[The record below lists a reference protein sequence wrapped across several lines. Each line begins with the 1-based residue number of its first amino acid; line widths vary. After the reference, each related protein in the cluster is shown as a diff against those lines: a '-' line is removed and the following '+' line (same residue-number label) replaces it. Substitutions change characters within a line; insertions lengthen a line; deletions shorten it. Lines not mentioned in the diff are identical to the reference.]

1 MYNKQYADTAIS
13 CVCDECYRKTDDNED
28 HEVNADPVQIM
39 DDYGL
44 HDYDPDV
51 YDLTDDTPYYQDQ
64 HTVEMVL

>member
-13 CVCDECYRKTDDNED
+13 CICDECYRKTDDNKD
-28 HEVNADPVQIM
+28 HEVNADPVH
-39 DDYGL
+39 DYGL

-64 HTVEMVL
+64 DTVVIA